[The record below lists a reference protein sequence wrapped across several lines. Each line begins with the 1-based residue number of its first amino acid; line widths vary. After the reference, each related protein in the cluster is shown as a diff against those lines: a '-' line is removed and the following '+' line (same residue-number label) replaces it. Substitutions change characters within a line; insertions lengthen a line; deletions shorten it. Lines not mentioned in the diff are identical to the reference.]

1 MAPTVVQ
8 TIAAVTTTS
17 GWVPGA
23 VGRRWRTTW
32 QSALL
37 SLASGQ
43 HAQESAQARGTV
55 LFLPPLGDEMNH
67 TRPLM
72 AAAARALSAV
82 GWTVQ
87 CTDPYGTG
95 DSEGDFADASLANW
109 AEDFAADAAAAAR
122 QGPWV
127 WWVARQG
134 ALLLPALWQALQRGG
149 VPLPVA
155 LASWNSVVQGRAVV
169 TQWLRLA
176 ALGTTSSTVGEGVE
190 FLRRQLAAGVP
201 VECAGYRLSPAF
213 ANELESELESELQ
226 ASELP
231 FPVVTREWDAVASG
245 ARRFWLPAETDTDTT
260 LVPPLVEWL
269 NSLVPESDSAQR
281 QCANTYGL
289 INDSQGVGKYPNA
302 GKAEATPPWLLE
314 LPVGGSSRGG
324 VLFVVGGP
332 QYRVGAHRQFVRW
345 SRRFNAAGYATCR
358 FDRAGTGDA
367 RGQRAALLDCGAEL
381 RATLDAAI
389 VATGISRWVVFGL
402 CDGATL
408 ALLHLVNHPAVAG
421 LVALNPWA
429 PVAVSAQSQA
439 LVREYYGR
447 QWHSSAFWGR
457 LLRGEV
463 NIVGALREWWQHRQA
478 ARGTAGGPAVL
489 AAHAHAQAHA
499 AANAGVDLVEQAL
512 AKALLTSVTVCAVP
526 VLWALSGNDRT
537 AAEFRAMVAASEPW
551 QGVLARPA
559 ATRLELPEAD
569 HTLSKAAD
577 HEQFGT
583 AVLAWLTRV
592 A

>member
-1 MAPTVVQ
+1 MALTMVQ
-8 TIAAVTTTS
+8 TSAALATTS
-17 GWVPGA
+17 GWVSGA
-23 VGRRWRTTW
+23 AGRRWRSTW
-32 QSALL
+32 RSVGSPPATGEQAP
-37 SLASGQ
+37 A
-43 HAQESAQARGTV
+43 SAQVRGTV

-67 TRPLM
+67 TRSLM
-72 AAAARALSAV
+72 AAAARALSAA

-87 CTDPYGTG
+87 CTDPFGTG
-95 DSEGDFADASLANW
+95 DSEGDFVDASLAIW

-127 WWVARQG
+127 LWVARQG
-134 ALLLPALWQALQRGG
+134 ALLLPALWRALQRGG
-149 VPLPVA
+149 VPMPVA
-155 LASWNSVVQGRAVV
+155 LASWNPVVQGSAVV

-176 ALGTTSSTVGEGVE
+176 ALGNTGNTGTTGTSGTTGSTGSRPGQGIE
-190 FLRRQLAAGVP
+190 FLRRQLAAGMP

-213 ANELESELESELQ
+213 ANELESELEVVPES
-226 ASELP
+226 P
-231 FPVVTREWDAVASG
+231 FPVATREWDAVASG
-245 ARRFWLPAETDTDTT
+245 ARRFWLPTETDIDTT
-260 LVPPLVEWL
+260 LVIPLVEWL
-269 NSLVPESDSAQR
+269 NALVPQTDAV
-281 QCANTYGL
+281 L
-289 INDSQGVGKYPNA
+289 VQGEGEGDTAA
-302 GKAEATPPWLLE
+302 GVPCLLE
-314 LPVGGSSRGG
+314 VPAGANARCG

-345 SRRFNAAGYATCR
+345 SRRFNAAGHATCR

-367 RGQRAALLDCGAEL
+367 RGQRAALLDCGVEL
-381 RATLDAAI
+381 RATLEAAI

-447 QWHSSAFWGR
+447 QWQSRAFWGR

-463 NIVGALREWWQHRQA
+463 KVVGALREWWQHRQA
-478 ARGTAGGPAVL
+478 ACDTAGRPAVL
-489 AAHAHAQAHA
+489 AADAHAPAHA
-499 AANAGVDLVEQAL
+499 VANLGLDLAEVAL
-512 AKALLTSVTVCAVP
+512 AEALLTNAMACPVP

-537 AAEFRAMVAASEPW
+537 AAEFRAMVAASEQW
-551 QGVLARPA
+551 QGVLARPG
-559 ATRLELPEAD
+559 ATRLELPAAD
-569 HTLSKAAD
+569 HTLSEAAD

-583 AVLAWLTRV
+583 AVLVWLTRV